1 MRSIGIAKVKGL
13 DHSTCGCKLTKPLDQ
28 YTFKVLE
35 HYDYGTLA
43 VICDGDE
50 GVGIVDID
58 PEDLESFT
66 RHPIVPNTI
75 LTDVMEMFRDIE
87 RGLPDEL

>member
-1 MRSIGIAKVKGL
+1 MRSIGIAKVKSL
-13 DHSTCGCKLTKPLDQ
+13 DHSHMGCVLTKPLDQ

-43 VICDGDE
+43 VICDGEE

-58 PEDLESFT
+58 PEDLESFA
-66 RHPIVPNTI
+66 RHSIVPNTM
-75 LTDVMEMFRDIE
+75 LTDIMQMFRDIE
-87 RGLPDEL
+87 RGLPDE